1 MTRLRRADSSEP
13 GIERRRRGR
22 GFEYVGP
29 DRRKIEDPERLR
41 WIRSLGIPPAWEG
54 VWICPEP
61 NGHLQAV
68 GTDAAGRRQYL
79 YHEAWRRR
87 RDRQKFDRIL
97 EFAER
102 LPRLRKRVRR
112 DLRLDGMPRERVLAG
127 AVRLLD
133 LGFFRIGSE
142 EYAEENGSYGLATL
156 LKEHVRV
163 GDARAEFDYLAKGGA
178 RRVLEVKDPLLLPVL
193 RTLRR
198 RRNGGA
204 ELLAYRD
211 RRTWVDLRS
220 SDINDYLKELVGDD
234 HSAKDFR
241 TWSGTLLAAVALA
254 TNDEV
259 GATRTARKRQV
270 SDAVK
275 VVASF
280 LGNTPAVC
288 RASYIDPRV
297 IDLFLSGQT
306 IRHALGDLGDRVDD
320 LERLHGAIE
329 RATIR
334 LLRDA
339 EPDARAA

>member
-1 MTRLRRADSSEP
+1 MPRLRRADSNEP
-13 GIERRRRGR
+13 GIARRRRGR
-22 GFEYVGP
+22 GFEYLGSDGHKVV
-29 DRRKIEDPERLR
+29 DPELLER
-41 WIRSLGIPPAWEG
+41 IRSLGIPPAWED

-102 LPRLRKRVRR
+102 LPHLRKRVRR
-112 DLRLDGMPRERVLAG
+112 DLRLDGMPRERVLAC
-127 AVRLLD
+127 AARLLD

-142 EYAEENGSYGLATL
+142 EYAEGNGSYGLATL
-156 LKEHVRV
+156 RKDHVRV
-163 GDARAEFDYLAKGGA
+163 SDSHAEFDYAAKGGA
-178 RRVLEVKDPLLLPVL
+178 RRVLEVSDPLVLPVL

-198 RRNGGA
+198 RRNGGP

-211 RRTWVDLRS
+211 RRTWLDLRS
-220 SDINDYLKELVGDD
+220 SDINDYIKEHVGEE

-254 TNDEV
+254 ANDEV
-259 GATRTARKRQV
+259 GTTKTSRKRQV
-270 SDAVK
+270 SEAVK

-288 RASYIDPRV
+288 RASYIDPRL

-306 IRHALGDLGDRVDD
+306 IRHALGGRHDPPAE
-320 LERLHGAIE
+320 LERLHGAVE

-334 LLRDA
+334 MLRRGESDSRTA
-339 EPDARAA
+339 

>member
-1 MTRLRRADSSEP
+1 MPRLRRADSTEP
-13 GIERRRRGR
+13 GITRRRRGR
-22 GFEYVGP
+22 GFEYLAP
-29 DRRKIEDPERLR
+29 DGRRIADPERLAR
-41 WIRSLGIPPAWEG
+41 IRSLGIPPAWQD
-54 VWICPEP
+54 VWICPEA

-102 LPRLRKRVRR
+102 LPALRRRVRR
-112 DLRLDGMPRERVLAG
+112 DLRLDGMPRERALAC

-156 LKEHVRV
+156 RKDHVRV
-163 GDARAEFDYLAKGGA
+163 GDARAEFDYAAKGGA
-178 RRVLEVKDPLLLPVL
+178 RRVLEVTDPLVLPAL

-198 RRNGGA
+198 RRNGGP
-204 ELLAYRD
+204 ELLAYREGG
-211 RRTWVDLRS
+211 RWTDLRS
-220 SDINDYLKELVGDD
+220 SDVNDYLKELVGD

-241 TWSGTLLAAVALA
+241 TWSGTLLAAAALA
-254 TNDEV
+254 ANEELGVTK
-259 GATRTARKRQV
+259 AARKRQV
-270 SDAVK
+270 AQAVK

-288 RASYIDPRV
+288 RASYIDPRL

-306 IRHALGDLGDRVDD
+306 IRPALGGRGPSDD
-320 LERLHGAIE
+320 LERLHGTIE

-339 EPDARAA
+339 EPAARVA

>member
-1 MTRLRRADSSEP
+1 MPRLRRADSTEP
-13 GIERRRRGR
+13 GITRRRRGR
-22 GFEYVGP
+22 GFEYLAP
-29 DRRKIEDPERLR
+29 DGRRIADPERLAR
-41 WIRSLGIPPAWEG
+41 IRSLGIPPAWQD
-54 VWICPEP
+54 VWICPEA

-102 LPRLRKRVRR
+102 LPALRRRVRR
-112 DLRLDGMPRERVLAG
+112 DLRLDGMPRERALAC

-156 LKEHVRV
+156 RKDHVRV
-163 GDARAEFDYLAKGGA
+163 GDARAEFDYAAKGGA
-178 RRVLEVKDPLLLPVL
+178 RRVLEVTDPLVLPAL

-198 RRNGGA
+198 RRNGGP
-204 ELLAYRD
+204 ELLAYREGG
-211 RRTWVDLRS
+211 RWTDLRS
-220 SDINDYLKELVGDD
+220 SDVNDYLKELVGDD

-241 TWSGTLLAAVALA
+241 TWSGTLLAAAALA
-254 TNDEV
+254 ANEELGVTK
-259 GATRTARKRQV
+259 AARKRQV
-270 SDAVK
+270 AQAVK

-288 RASYIDPRV
+288 RASYIDPRL

-306 IRHALGDLGDRVDD
+306 IRPALGGRGPSDD
-320 LERLHGAIE
+320 LERLHGTIE

-339 EPDARAA
+339 EPAARVA